1 MPDNI
6 SQLMTD
12 SGFEPVVPKGPS
24 VPSTFN
30 PGDHTPGTQ
39 PKSAKEVAEKSM
51 MGWLNQDTQYYSAND
66 QIKPYTY
73 DAGMNSSSFYERYKA
88 YGNETFDRIGFS
100 PFKNNDAEFNAG
112 TGTMS
117 EFART
122 WTYGFVP
129 LFSRGFTSGPKSLYR
144 MAQGDFSDD
153 PEEATAYARAAAIS
167 QSTKGGIT
175 GFSNN
180 MLMNFGYSAGIMSE
194 AILEEVAGIGLSA
207 VLGPEVGMLTTVNA
221 GRRVAEGLEGL
232 KVLGNVEK
240 ASVKMADYL
249 KDLNNN

>member
-1 MPDNI
+1 MPSSIN
-6 SQLMTD
+6 QLMTD

-30 PGDHTPGTQ
+30 PGDHAPGEK

-194 AILEEVAGIGLSA
+194 AI
-207 VLGPEVGMLTTVNA
+207 
-221 GRRVAEGLEGL
+221 
-232 KVLGNVEK
+232 
-240 ASVKMADYL
+240 
-249 KDLNNN
+249 